1 MKASIFL
8 ATTLGMVIAGTTL
21 QGQATSPR
29 IAEFGTAPEITLI
42 AQAKI
47 SRAKPKV
54 EPVKRERSRFTGSTL
69 GLARLILACAIRVIS
84 GAVPNSAIRG
94 EVA

>member
-8 ATTLGMVIAGTTL
+8 ATALAMVIVGTAL
-21 QGQATSPR
+21 QAQAAPAR
-29 IAEFGTAPEITLI
+29 IAEFGAAPEITVI

-54 EPVKRERSRFTGSTL
+54 EPVKRKRSRSRSSRCFGGICPLVGS
-69 GLARLILACAIRVIS
+69 GDY
-84 GAVPNSAIRG
+84 
-94 EVA
+94 

>member
-8 ATTLGMVIAGTTL
+8 ATTLGMVIAGTAL
-21 QGQATSPR
+21 QGEAAPAR

-54 EPVKRERSRFTGSTL
+54 EPVKRKRSRSRSSRCFGGICPLVGS
-69 GLARLILACAIRVIS
+69 GDY
-84 GAVPNSAIRG
+84 
-94 EVA
+94 

>member
-8 ATTLGMVIAGTTL
+8 ATTLGMVITGTAL
-21 QGQATSPR
+21 QAAPAR

-54 EPVKRERSRFTGSTL
+54 EPVKRKRSRSRSSRCFGGICPLVGS
-69 GLARLILACAIRVIS
+69 GDY
-84 GAVPNSAIRG
+84 
-94 EVA
+94 